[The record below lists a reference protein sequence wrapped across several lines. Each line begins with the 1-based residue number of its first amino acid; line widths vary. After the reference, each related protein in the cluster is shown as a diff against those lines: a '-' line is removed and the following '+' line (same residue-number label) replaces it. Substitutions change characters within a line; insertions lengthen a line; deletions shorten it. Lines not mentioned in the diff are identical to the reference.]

1 MKHMFAKNIIQ
12 NTLFFYYYRKQ
23 TLFCRPWTCNG
34 SSGSDVGCEMMAAMT
49 CVLITGVL
57 RREEEEEAADS
68 DLSLRGGH
76 SKWQIGDD

>member
-1 MKHMFAKNIIQ
+1 
-12 NTLFFYYYRKQ
+12 
-23 TLFCRPWTCNG
+23 
-34 SSGSDVGCEMMAAMT
+34 MMAAMT

-57 RREEEEEAADS
+57 RRDEEEEEAADS